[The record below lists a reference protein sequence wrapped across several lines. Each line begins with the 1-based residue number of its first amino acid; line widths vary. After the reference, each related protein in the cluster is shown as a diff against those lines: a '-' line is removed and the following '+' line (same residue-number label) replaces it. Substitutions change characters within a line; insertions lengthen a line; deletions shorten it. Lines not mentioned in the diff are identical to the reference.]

1 MSKYILSRKD
11 DIFDPRNIK
20 LAIVANDPIGDAF
33 GVKAFH
39 RCQVNNL
46 LRSQLI
52 PVNPTKQ
59 NSDSDIDSQM
69 FDY

>member
-1 MSKYILSRKD
+1 M
-11 DIFDPRNIK
+11 IFLTLK
-20 LAIVANDPIGDAF
+20 LAIVANDLIGDAF

-69 FDY
+69 FDYE